1 MHATVVLDEARRA
14 LVTHNEGI
22 SPAEDLCPV
31 GSADAAAVRATD
43 NAELR
48 DAMVRVARSDAEA
61 FAELYDRTSA
71 RVHGL
76 VLRVLRDPGYAEET
90 TQEVFLQAWN
100 TASNFDP
107 SRGSVMS
114 WLMTLAHRRA
124 VDRVRSEQAGTDR
137 QALYESTSVSG
148 PFDHVTEEVTR
159 RLEHQS
165 VLACLDTLTAT
176 QRESVAMAY
185 YDGRTYRE
193 VAAHLGVA
201 LSTVKTRIRDG
212 LTRLRGCLG
221 GL

>member
-1 MHATVVLDEARRA
+1 MHATVVLDEARR
-14 LVTHNEGI
+14 LPVTNPEGNT
-22 SPAEDLCPV
+22 PAEDVC
-31 GSADAAAVRATD
+31 SADAAGAHGARTTES
-43 NAELR
+43 AELYETM
-48 DAMVRVARSDAEA
+48 ARVANGDADA

-71 RVHGL
+71 RVHGM

-90 TQEVFLQAWN
+90 TQEVFLQAWR

-107 SRGSVMS
+107 ARGSVLS

-137 QALYESTSVSG
+137 EALYETTNIAG

-165 VLACLDTLTAT
+165 VLACLDSLTDT

-193 VAAHLGVA
+193 VASQLGVA